1 MLLVLIC
8 LPAQVA
14 LGIVLI
20 PERQLLGAA
29 LTHTLPAV
37 PGARLLIELALGSS
51 WPMGWHSG
59 SHEA

>member
-37 PGARLLIELALGSS
+37 PGARLLIEIALRSS
-51 WPMGWHSG
+51 WPRAWHSG
-59 SHEA
+59 SQKA